1 MCQKFRFCKISIHKV
16 WESFCKIAVHG
27 PRVDFTKVWV
37 VAKFTSPPAEEFGV
51 TWVAPEAGKYTRI
64 SRKDLKLSFVIKKNT
79 WSRILPHRPL
89 VLRRLVYIYFI
100 MAELGKYVDKII
112 DPDGYTID
120 DDYSRLSRWSNVSDF
135 YKNF

>member
-1 MCQKFRFCKISIHKV
+1 
-16 WESFCKIAVHG
+16 
-27 PRVDFTKVWV
+27 
-37 VAKFTSPPAEEFGV
+37 
-51 TWVAPEAGKYTRI
+51 
-64 SRKDLKLSFVIKKNT
+64 
-79 WSRILPHRPL
+79 
-89 VLRRLVYIYFI
+89 